1 MMRILFCRRMMI
13 MITSRIITIA
23 VVGVGTV
30 VGVGAVVM
38 MSRGAKLLMLL
49 MLGDDDGLF
58 DGREL
63 LALVGE
69 GGGGGSGGSG

>member
-1 MMRILFCRRMMI
+1 MM
-13 MITSRIITIA
+13 MITSRITTIA

-30 VGVGAVVM
+30 VVGAGVM
-38 MSRGAKLLMLL
+38 MSRGAKLML
-49 MLGDDDGLF
+49 LGDDDGLF

-69 GGGGGSGGSG
+69 GGGGGSG

>member
-1 MMRILFCRRMMI
+1 MIMMI
-13 MITSRIITIA
+13 TFRIITIA

-30 VGVGAVVM
+30 GVGAGVM
-38 MSRGAKLLMLL
+38 MSRGAKLL

-69 GGGGGSGGSG
+69 GG